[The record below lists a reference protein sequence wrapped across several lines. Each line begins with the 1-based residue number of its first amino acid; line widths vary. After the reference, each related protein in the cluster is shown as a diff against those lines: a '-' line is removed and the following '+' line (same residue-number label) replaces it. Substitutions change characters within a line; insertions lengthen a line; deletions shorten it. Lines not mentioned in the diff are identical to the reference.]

1 MASTSKMRFG
11 RPLQGKIRWILIAV
25 VTGFLL
31 GCSEKYVYK
40 HREYA
45 DPDDEL
51 FGMRAIERAEGS
63 LQQVVG

>member
-1 MASTSKMRFG
+1 MASTSKMGFG
-11 RPLQGKIRWILIAV
+11 RPLQVNTRWILIAV

-63 LQQVVG
+63 LQQVVS